1 MSRFTAVI
9 TTINVPTLLADLSAN
24 AQVNNR
30 DQQVSVIIIADRK
43 TPPEAQRYVDSLSE
57 AKIQI
62 EYFSPEQQEKWLQQY
77 PELDSIV
84 PYNTDNRR
92 NIGHLMAYERGDEI
106 TLTIDDDNYPAA
118 SDYFGG
124 FDSLGKTEPR
134 KLTSSSSGWYNVC
147 ELLDCKPDVKFHP
160 RGFPVS
166 KRFVEESTSTHI
178 AASRLVAQAGLW
190 NGVPDVDASTH
201 VTVELTTMGVPGRN
215 VVLNRRTWC
224 PFNTQNSAYLT
235 EITPAFYYVSMAEP
249 LNGQSVDRYGDI
261 WASYIART
269 VIDAVRSEQDIPDVI
284 GFGDPLANH
293 IRNAHDFLHD
303 LQLESPAMRLNETLL
318 EILLEI
324 ELRGSTNYLDTAA
337 ELASE
342 LPIAI
347 DKKLAHNRAERD
359 YLLQLAHKFSVWNLV
374 CRKAYTPQ

>member
-201 VTVELTTMGVPGRN
+201 VTVELTTICLLYTSPSPRDLSTSRMPS
-215 VVLNRRTWC
+215 
-224 PFNTQNSAYLT
+224 SA
-235 EITPAFYYVSMAEP
+235 
-249 LNGQSVDRYGDI
+249 
-261 WASYIART
+261 
-269 VIDAVRSEQDIPDVI
+269 
-284 GFGDPLANH
+284 
-293 IRNAHDFLHD
+293 
-303 LQLESPAMRLNETLL
+303 
-318 EILLEI
+318 
-324 ELRGSTNYLDTAA
+324 
-337 ELASE
+337 
-342 LPIAI
+342 
-347 DKKLAHNRAERD
+347 
-359 YLLQLAHKFSVWNLV
+359 
-374 CRKAYTPQ
+374 